1 MNVIRVA
8 SVPAAHPYV
17 SAIVDPSLIDLLPDP
32 VPLGATEHGQWWPPR
47 WLEPDYLLGHIG
59 DIDVL
64 HVHFGFEGVGH
75 DDLVAVA
82 DVLAAHRIPLVVTV
96 HDLVNPHVDDQS
108 PYDAKLGTLV
118 RRADALT
125 TLTAGAARRVADRWG
140 AVPAVLPH
148 PHLLPLDRVGARR
161 TPASRP
167 RVAVHGKF
175 LRANIDPWPV
185 VDTLVSS
192 HLVPEAISLRV
203 DLDENALTSP
213 RADVRLPDRLANYRS
228 LGVDVRIHPPFTD
241 DELIDYLHEIDILVL
256 PYRFGT
262 HSGWIEACFDSGVL
276 PVVPDCG
283 LFHEQL
289 ACNTFGYGIGRFDEA
304 GLLRAVD
311 RAADQVRAS
320 PGGDDL
326 VRRRMRATQRREVR
340 HATAQLYR
348 RLLDTAK
355 IA

>member
-17 SAIVDPSLIDLLPDP
+17 SAIVDPTLIALLPDP
-32 VPLGATEHGQWWPPR
+32 IPLDATVPGQWWPPR
-47 WLEPDYLLGHIG
+47 WLDPDYLLSHID

-64 HVHFGFEGVGH
+64 HVHFGFEGVEH

-82 DVLAAHRIPLVVTV
+82 DVLAAHRVPLVVTV
-96 HDLVNPHVDDQS
+96 HDLVNPHMDDQS
-108 PYDAKLGTLV
+108 HYVAKLGTLV

-125 TLTAGAARRVADRWG
+125 TLTAGAARRVADRWD

-148 PHLLPLDRVGARR
+148 PHLLPIDRVGVRR

-185 VDTLVSS
+185 VDALVDS
-192 HLVPEAISLRV
+192 HLVPESISLRV
-203 DLDENALTSP
+203 DLDANALTSP
-213 RADVRLPDRLANYRS
+213 RADERLPGRLADYRS
-228 LGVDVRIHPPFTD
+228 CGVDVRIHPPFTD
-241 DELIDYLHEIDILVL
+241 RELVDYLHEIDILVL

-289 ACNTFGYGIGRFDEA
+289 ACNTFGYGTDRFDEA
-304 GLLRAVD
+304 GLLCAVD
-311 RAADQVRAS
+311 RAAAAVRAL

-326 VRRRMRATQRREVR
+326 DRRRMRATQRREVR
-340 HATAQLYR
+340 RATAQLYR
-348 RLLDTAK
+348 RLLDTAR